1 MAGSTGLFLFS
12 GLPLLQALLAWLCT
26 VAALLFGVAVAW
38 RWQRGRRSHRLRLK
52 QVGTVA
58 DLFIYPVKSCRGVA
72 VKRAEMTTLG
82 LRSGKLRDRCW
93 TVIKED
99 GHMVSAKKIPHI
111 VLVTVSCEDD
121 YLILNA
127 PGMKTLQI
135 PIELPRTNS
144 IWNCTR
150 YGIQAQGRD
159 CGDEAAEWITTFL
172 NIEPCRLVHY
182 EANMVTRKPRGYL
195 PAFLPTDEVAYAEGS
210 PILLISEPSLDDLNT
225 RLEKKASVTIFR
237 PNILVKGC
245 SPYEEDTWVD
255 ILIGT
260 VKLKGKMSCPRC
272 TFTAVDP
279 DTGIMDEKEVL
290 KALKSYRKCDPS
302 EQHDFK
308 SSPPFGWLY
317 GVEET
322 GILEVGDPVYKIIS

>member
-1 MAGSTGLFLFS
+1 MADSAGVFLFS
-12 GLPLLQALLAWLCT
+12 ELPLPQALLVWLCT
-26 VAALLFGVAVAW
+26 AATLLSGVAAVWL
-38 RWQRGRRSHRLRLK
+38 WQRGRRSRRLRLQ

-58 DLFIYPVKSCRGVA
+58 GLFIYPVKSCQGVA

-99 GHMVSAKKIPHI
+99 GHMVSAKNIPRM
-111 VLVTVSCEDD
+111 VLITVSCEDD

-135 PIELPRTNS
+135 PVELPRTNS
-144 IWNCTR
+144 VWNCTR
-150 YGIQAQGRD
+150 YGVQGQGRD
-159 CGDEAAEWITTFL
+159 CGDEAAEWITAFL
-172 NIEPCRLVHY
+172 NIQPYRLVHY
-182 EANMVTRKPRGYL
+182 EENMVTRKPGDFL

-210 PILLISEPSLDDLNT
+210 PTLLISEASLDDLNT
-225 RLEKKASVTIFR
+225 RLEKKVSVTVFR

-245 SPYEEDTWVD
+245 SPYEEDTWQD
-255 ILIGT
+255 IFIGT

-272 TFTAVDP
+272 IFTAVDP

-290 KALKSYRKCDPS
+290 TALKSYRKCDPS

-308 SSPPFGWLY
+308 SNPPFGWLY

-322 GILEVGDPVYKIIS
+322 GILEVGAPVYKIIS